1 MAFDATSGRRR
12 HLFLQ
17 MVAAQAVSRKR
28 GFIEESILELA
39 ARPQISELKIVAYSA
54 GGVLTVVSVSDI
66 EDVVLLSRSKESAP
80 PSSVSA

>member
-1 MAFDATSGRRR
+1 
-12 HLFLQ
+12 

-66 EDVVLLSRSKESAP
+66 EDVVPVVSRHGVMLRPVAP
-80 PSSVSA
+80 G

>member
-1 MAFDATSGRRR
+1 
-12 HLFLQ
+12 

-54 GGVLTVVSVSDI
+54 GGVLAVVSVSDI
-66 EDVVLLSRSKESAP
+66 EDVVLLSCSKESAP
-80 PSSVSA
+80 MAFEAFRCAPPPRGI